1 MPWIAFVNEEVLIE
15 LDKINTDNNKV
26 SKFPEHDFILSAL
39 KIGLTIQDLKQL
51 TYVDVAKMIL
61 CTIDIDNIKQSY
73 QNIRNANQSDNDR
86 LLR

>member
-1 MPWIAFVNEEVLIE
+1 MPLIAFVNEEVLIE
-15 LDKINTDNNKV
+15 LDKINTDNNKT

-61 CTIDIDNIKQSY
+61 CTFNIDSVKENYQS
-73 QNIRNANQSDNDR
+73 IRNANQSDIDR

>member
-73 QNIRNANQSDNDR
+73 QNIRNANQSDIDR

>member
-26 SKFPEHDFILSAL
+26 NKFPEHDFILSAL

-61 CTIDIDNIKQSY
+61 CTIDIDNIKQSH
-73 QNIRNANQSDNDR
+73 QNIRNANQNDIDR

>member
-61 CTIDIDNIKQSY
+61 CNIDIDNVKESY
-73 QNIRNANQSDNDR
+73 QNIRNANQNDIDR